1 VRFGEAEST
10 TFVDREA
17 VGQAA
22 IHTRQD
28 LVLIVKWQEEH
39 HRQLVNI
46 SRGVWIMGFL
56 ILMALDAG

>member
-1 VRFGEAEST
+1 
-10 TFVDREA
+10 
-17 VGQAA
+17 
-22 IHTRQD
+22 
-28 LVLIVKWQEEH
+28 LIVKWQEEH